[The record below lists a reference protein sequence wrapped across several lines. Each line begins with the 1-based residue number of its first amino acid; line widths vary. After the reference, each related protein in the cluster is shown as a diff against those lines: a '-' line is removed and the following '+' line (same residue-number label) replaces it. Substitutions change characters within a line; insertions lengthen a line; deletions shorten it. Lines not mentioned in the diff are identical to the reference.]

1 MAFTYSFGPGIAL
14 DPVSRTT
21 AVSATGY
28 VTASAESTEALTVQI
43 GGVETTQIQSG
54 NDGFVQR
61 FVAEHPRVFLH
72 FPGLTPYEV
81 FSYSGAIEAVNAAQ
95 AAAESAADAAWD
107 AVGAGGTGGAVSS
120 VNGETGDVILDAAEV
135 GALPDSTPLFSGR
148 YADLSGKPTIPTT
161 PGQVGAATAAQGD
174 LADSAVQEV
183 VAGTN
188 VFVDASDPTRPVIS
202 ASGGGGGGGGNVLS
216 VNGQIGNVTLDAA
229 DVGAQPAGSYVVPD
243 DLDGYATAADL
254 SAKADAE
261 HTHQIGDVTGLQSAL
276 DGKQPAGNYAT
287 AVQGAKADSAVQPS
301 AIASMVTGEGIT
313 SIVSLTQAAYDAIDP
328 KDPATLYVVVG

>member
-28 VTASAESTEALTVQI
+28 VTASAESTEALTVQV
-43 GGVETTQIQSG
+43 GGVETTSIQSG
-54 NDGFVQR
+54 TDGFVQR
-61 FVAEHPRVFLH
+61 FVAEVPRLFLH

-81 FSYSGAIEAVNAAQ
+81 FSYGGVVEAVNAAQ
-95 AAAESAADAAWD
+95 AAAESAEQAAWD
-107 AVGAGGTGGAVSS
+107 AVSSGGGGGAVAS
-120 VNGETGDVILDAAEV
+120 VNGQTGEVVLDAGDV
-135 GALPDSTPLFSGR
+135 GALPDTTSLFSGR
-148 YADLSGKPTIPTT
+148 YSDLSGKPTIPST
-161 PGQVGAATAAQGD
+161 PGQVGEATEAQGD
-174 LADSAVQEV
+174 LAESAVQEV

-188 VFVDASDPTRPVIS
+188 VFIDNSDPARPVVS
-202 ASGGGGGGGGNVLS
+202 ASGGSGGGGDVLS

-261 HTHQIGDVTGLQSAL
+261 HTHQIGDVTRLQSAL